1 MSENYSDRTFQAY
14 YNDVGRHA
22 VITAAE
28 EYEYLVR
35 YKTCPCCNKR
45 LPKLVR
51 QNACPTCKNPVTEHV
66 LQGRPVICSKCT
78 TRFDSFKPPAYCPSC
93 GANRDLEA
101 REKLLQANLRF
112 VVKIAKKFAKTPQSI
127 QRLISAGNVGLVLA
141 IDKYEFKHGTRFL
154 TYAAWW
160 IRKEMWDE
168 LHKTSLVHIPLHRQR
183 DKKSM
188 PEYDSFELMVEQ
200 DLSQHSLIPLESTPS
215 HASMSSEDDA
225 VETKV
230 IDADSAS
237 LLRKMVDSLDLR
249 PRDKFI
255 ILQHYDV
262 AEETRRTEE
271 KTLMQIAS
279 AAGITS
285 ERVRQIRD
293 GVLVKLKAK
302 LQKSCS
308 IGDLSEL
315 Y

>member
-1 MSENYSDRTFQAY
+1 MSESFSDRTFQAY

-22 VITAAE
+22 VISATE
-28 EYEYLVR
+28 EHEYLVR
-35 YKTCPCCNKR
+35 YKTCPCCHKS

-51 QNACPTCKNPVTEHV
+51 QMSCPTCKKPVTEHV
-66 LQGRPVICSKCT
+66 LQGRPIICTKCMS
-78 TRFDSFKPPAYCPSC
+78 RFDSFRPPLYCPWC
-93 GANRDLEA
+93 GSNRDLEA

-160 IRKEMWDE
+160 IRKEIWDE
-168 LHKTSLVHIPLHRQR
+168 LHKSSLVHIPLHRQR

-188 PEYDSFELMVEQ
+188 PEYDSFETMVEQ
-200 DLSQHSLIPLESTPS
+200 DLAQHSLIPLDNTPS
-215 HASMSSEDDA
+215 HAMMSGEEDE
-225 VETKV
+225 VESRA
-230 IDADSAS
+230 IDADSAA
-237 LLRKMVDSLDLR
+237 LLRKIVDSLDLR

-255 ILQHYDV
+255 VLQHYDV

-293 GVLVKLKAK
+293 GILVKLKAK

-308 IGDLSEL
+308 ISDFSEL

>member
-1 MSENYSDRTFQAY
+1 MSECYSDRTFQAY

-22 VITAAE
+22 IITAE
-28 EYEYLVR
+28 QEYNFLLR
-35 YKTCPCCNKR
+35 YKTCPQCARR
-45 LPKLVR
+45 LPDLVR
-51 QNACPTCKNPVTEHV
+51 QSTCPRCKQYVNEKI
-66 LQGRPVICSKCT
+66 QRGKPVICTSCS
-78 TRFDSFKPPAYCPSC
+78 TRFDSFRPPSYCPFC
-93 GANRDLEA
+93 GSDRDLEA

-112 VVKIAKKFAKTPQSI
+112 VVKIAKKFAKNPQAI

-141 IDKYEFKHGTRFL
+141 IDKFDFKHGTRFL

-160 IRKEMWDE
+160 IRKEIWDE
-168 LHKTSLVHIPLHRQR
+168 LHKTSLIHIPLHRQR
-183 DKKSM
+183 DRSAM
-188 PEYDSFELMVEQ
+188 PEYDSFERLVEQ
-200 DLSQHSLIPLESTPS
+200 DLTQQSLIPLESTPS
-215 HASMSSEDDA
+215 HAMTTFGDE
-225 VETKV
+225 VETAV
-230 IDADSAS
+230 IDADSAA
-237 LLRKMVDSLDLR
+237 LLRNIVDELELR

-293 GVLVKLKAK
+293 GILVKLRARLNKTRA
-302 LQKSCS
+302 
-308 IGDLSEL
+308 ITNFSEM

>member
-1 MSENYSDRTFQAY
+1 
-14 YNDVGRHA
+14 
-22 VITAAE
+22 
-28 EYEYLVR
+28 
-35 YKTCPCCNKR
+35 
-45 LPKLVR
+45 
-51 QNACPTCKNPVTEHV
+51 
-66 LQGRPVICSKCT
+66 
-78 TRFDSFKPPAYCPSC
+78 
-93 GANRDLEA
+93 
-101 REKLLQANLRF
+101 
-112 VVKIAKKFAKTPQSI
+112 VKIAKKFAKTPQSI

-141 IDKYEFKHGTRFL
+141 IDKFDFKHGTRFL

-160 IRKEMWDE
+160 IRKEMLDE

-183 DKKSM
+183 NKNSM
-188 PEYDSFELMVEQ
+188 PEYDSFETLVEH
-200 DLSQHSLIPLESTPS
+200 DLAQHSLIPLESTPS
-215 HASMSSEDDA
+215 HALGLREKEIEDS
-225 VETKV
+225 V

-237 LLRKMVDSLDLR
+237 LLRKIVDSLDLR

-293 GVLVKLKAK
+293 SILVKLKTK
-302 LQKSCS
+302 LQRSYAIK
-308 IGDLSEL
+308 DLTEL

>member
-1 MSENYSDRTFQAY
+1 MSESYSDRTFQAY

-28 EYEYLVR
+28 EHELLTR
-35 YKTCPCCNKR
+35 YKTCPCCNRR
-45 LPKLVR
+45 LPNLVK
-51 QNACPTCKNPVTEHV
+51 QLACPKCKQPVTERV
-66 LQGRPVICSKCT
+66 KKGRPIVCPKCT
-78 TRFDSFKPPAYCPSC
+78 ARFDSFKPPLYCPSC
-93 GANRDLEA
+93 GAGRDLAA
-101 REKLLQANLRF
+101 RERLLQANLRF

-141 IDKYEFKHGTRFL
+141 IDKYDFKHGTRFL

-160 IRKEMWDE
+160 IRKEIWDE

-188 PEYDSFELMVEQ
+188 PEYDSFEQMVEQ
-200 DLSQHSLIPLESTPS
+200 DLAQHSLIPLDSTPS
-215 HASMSSEDDA
+215 QAMMTYGDE
-225 VETKV
+225 VENAV
-230 IDADSAS
+230 IDADSAA
-237 LLRKMVDSLDLR
+237 LLRKLVGGLDLR

-293 GVLVKLKAK
+293 GILVRLKTK
-302 LQKSCS
+302 LQKSCA
-308 IGDLSEL
+308 ITDLSEL
-315 Y
+315 C

>member
-1 MSENYSDRTFQAY
+1 MSDSYSDRTFQAY
-14 YNDVGRHA
+14 YNDVGRHG

-28 EYEYLVR
+28 EHELLTR
-35 YKTCPCCNKR
+35 YKTCPKCKKR
-45 LPKLVR
+45 LPILVK
-51 QNACPTCKNPVTEHV
+51 QLSCPTCHQPITERV
-66 LQGRPVICSKCT
+66 QKGRPVICTKCT
-78 TRFDSFKPPAYCPSC
+78 ARFNPYRPPLYCPQC
-93 GANRDLEA
+93 GSERDLIS

-141 IDKYEFKHGTRFL
+141 IDKFDFKHGTRFL

-160 IRKEMWDE
+160 IRKEMLDE

-183 DKKSM
+183 NKNSM
-188 PEYDSFELMVEQ
+188 PEYDSFETLVEH
-200 DLSQHSLIPLESTPS
+200 DLAQHSLIPLESTPS
-215 HASMSSEDDA
+215 HALGLREKEIEDS
-225 VETKV
+225 V

-237 LLRKMVDSLDLR
+237 LLRKIVDSLDLR

-293 GVLVKLKAK
+293 SILVKLKTK
-302 LQKSCS
+302 LQRSYAIK
-308 IGDLSEL
+308 DLTEL

>member
-1 MSENYSDRTFQAY
+1 MSDSYSDRTFQAY
-14 YNDVGRHA
+14 YNDVGRHGI
-22 VITAAE
+22 ITATE
-28 EYEYLVR
+28 ERAYLTR
-35 YKTCPCCNKR
+35 YKTCPKCEKR
-45 LPKLVR
+45 IPNLVK
-51 QNACPTCKNPVTEHV
+51 QILCPTCRHPVTERV
-66 LQGRPVICSKCT
+66 QKGRPVICTNCT
-78 TRFDSFKPPAYCPSC
+78 ARFNPFHPPIYCPHC
-93 GANRDLEA
+93 GSERDLVA

-141 IDKYEFKHGTRFL
+141 IDKYDFKHGTRFL

-160 IRKEMWDE
+160 IRKEMLDE

-183 DKKSM
+183 NKKSM
-188 PEYDSFELMVEQ
+188 PEYDSFETLVEK
-200 DLSQHSLIPLESTPS
+200 DLAYHSLIPLESTPS
-215 HASMSSEDDA
+215 HALGIREKEIEDS
-225 VETKV
+225 V
-230 IDADSAS
+230 IDADSAA
-237 LLRKMVDSLDLR
+237 LLRKIVDSLDLR

-293 GVLVKLKAK
+293 VILIKLKTK
-302 LQKSCS
+302 LQRSYS
-308 IGDLSEL
+308 IKDLTEL

>member
-1 MSENYSDRTFQAY
+1 MSESYSDRTFQAY
-14 YNDVGRHA
+14 YNDVGKHA
-22 VITAAE
+22 VISAAE
-28 EYEYLVR
+28 EYEYLLR
-35 YKTCPCCNKR
+35 YKTCPRCNKN
-45 LPKLVR
+45 LPKLVK
-51 QNACPTCKNPVTEHV
+51 QLFCPTCKKQVTENV
-66 LQGRPVICSKCT
+66 IQGRPAICSKCT
-78 TRFDSFKPPAYCPSC
+78 TRFDPFKPPSYCPWC

-141 IDKYEFKHGTRFL
+141 IDKYDFKHGTRFL

-188 PEYDSFELMVEQ
+188 PEYDSFESMVEQ
-200 DLSQHSLIPLESTPS
+200 DLALHSLIPLDNTPS
-215 HASMSSEDDA
+215 YASLASEEE
-225 VETKV
+225 VETRV
-230 IDADSAS
+230 IDSDSAE
-237 LLRKMVDSLDLR
+237 LLRKIVNSLDLR

-262 AEETRRTEE
+262 AEATRRTED

-302 LQKSCS
+302 LQKSCDIS
-308 IGDLSEL
+308 DISEL
-315 Y
+315 C